1 MKQPSGLK
9 NVFSCAS
16 LKCPSVEV
24 TESDF
29 LSRPRTRASKSPIV
43 LLRPESL
50 FPSLLRLIEE
60 LLTTCYILQHVTCDW
75 KDPENKLGEFFSL
88 IKPHGPDKADVSA
101 YFRLH
106 QLPRSI
112 SVVSIIAG
120 RRRRPSD
127 LTLMPASFATF
138 NQYSHTAR
146 TVCHNLCS
154 CWDQL
159 WVLHSVSVC
168 AQASAGCCLVTRLTA
183 AAAVAWKALQNNK
196 KSQDAFDGNI
206 FHKETFKWLWN
217 PSQLNLTPPQ

>member
-29 LSRPRTRASKSPIV
+29 LSRPRTRASKSPTV
-43 LLRPESL
+43 FLRSEIL
-50 FPSLLRLIEE
+50 FPSLRRLIEE
-60 LLTTCYILQHVTCDW
+60 LLTTCYIHQHVTCDW
-75 KDPENKLGEFFSL
+75 KDLENKLGEFFSL

-101 YFRLH
+101 YFRY
-106 QLPRSI
+106 I

-120 RRRRPSD
+120 WRRSPSD
-127 LTLMPASFATF
+127 LTLLPASFATF

-196 KSQDAFDGNI
+196 KVRMPLTRIYSTRKLLNGY
-206 FHKETFKWLWN
+206 ETR
-217 PSQLNLTPPQ
+217 LN

>member
-88 IKPHGPDKADVSA
+88 IKPPTLIKQMCLPTLDYINSLAPSQRSA
-101 YFRLH
+101 SSQDGGGVPLTSPWCLRAS
-106 QLPRSI
+106 QPSI
-112 SVVSIIAG
+112 STRTLLALFVTICVRVEISCEFYTACLCVPRRQRGVV
-120 RRRRPSD
+120 
-127 LTLMPASFATF
+127 
-138 NQYSHTAR
+138 
-146 TVCHNLCS
+146 
-154 CWDQL
+154 W
-159 WVLHSVSVC
+159 
-168 AQASAGCCLVTRLTA
+168 
-183 AAAVAWKALQNNK
+183 
-196 KSQDAFDGNI
+196 
-206 FHKETFKWLWN
+206 
-217 PSQLNLTPPQ
+217 